1 MNSDKWNWILL
12 TILASHFILTS
23 TADTQCSLNDDSTS
37 MASWQSFFSLF
48 AKASYDKCHSSSSAD
63 LGNLTST
70 IVKQLDEIKQLIGE
84 ERAECQ
90 KKIEELN
97 SSLCEKID
105 QLMDHITSDCPP
117 PEEEEITLCNITS
130 SDWRRVAY
138 INMTDPEAECPIGLN
153 EVSNSNTGQRACGRS
168 IDGDLS
174 KNTGKD
180 LGCSPV
186 TFPVNITYSQ
196 VCGIARGYQ
205 YGQMDAFQLT
215 SGETID
221 QTYVDGLSITRG
233 SPRQHLWTLAVGR
246 SEDFDSAQYCP
257 RDQDPFNFDNVPD
270 FVGDHFYCETGFTT
284 TTSDVTAW
292 SDPLWDGAGCVADTA
307 HSCDR
312 YGWFHREI
320 EPIQDDIEVRW
331 CSNRE
336 RSSEDVYTDL
346 LEIWVL

>member
-1 MNSDKWNWILL
+1 MNSAKWNWILL
-12 TILASHFILTS
+12 IILASHLIFTS
-23 TADTQCSLNDDSTS
+23 TADTHCSLNDDSTS

-97 SSLCEKID
+97 SSLCEKIN
-105 QLMDHITSDCPP
+105 QLMDHITSDCSP

-138 INMTDPEAECPIGLN
+138 INMTDPEAECPSGLN
-153 EVSNSNTGQRACGRS
+153 EVSNSTIGQSACGRS
-168 IDGDLS
+168 VDR
-174 KNTGKD
+174 
-180 LGCSPV
+180 GCSSV
-186 TFPVNITYSQ
+186 TFSVNTTYSQ

-205 YGQMDAFQLT
+205 YGHMDAFQVVT
-215 SGETID
+215 DETID
-221 QTYVDGLSITRG
+221 QTYADGLSITRG
-233 SPRQHLWTLAVGR
+233 SPRQHLWTLAVGW
-246 SEDFDSAQYCP
+246 SETFDGEQACP

-270 FVGDHFYCETGFTT
+270 FVGDHFYCESGFA
-284 TTSDVTAW
+284 TSEYDKTAW
-292 SDPLWDGAGCVADTA
+292 SDPLWDGAGCVTDTA

-320 EPIQDDIEVRW
+320 EPTQDDIEVRW
-331 CSNRE
+331 CSNEE
-336 RSSEDVYTDL
+336 RSNEDVYTDL